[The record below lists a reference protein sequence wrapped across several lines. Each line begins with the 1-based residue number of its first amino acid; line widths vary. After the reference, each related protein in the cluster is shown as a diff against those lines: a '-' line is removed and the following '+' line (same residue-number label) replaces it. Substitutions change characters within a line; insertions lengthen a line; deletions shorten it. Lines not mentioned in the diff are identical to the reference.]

1 MGKLIINRPLRAL
14 AKDGLY
20 IEVIMQTNIN
30 KEDKNIV
37 EVWDWRDFRGDYSP
51 GVKKFYRRLRRRR
64 FSQILDK
71 AIWEAIQKA

>member
-1 MGKLIINRPLRAL
+1 VGKLIINRPLRAL

-71 AIWEAIQKA
+71 AIWEAIWKA

>member
-1 MGKLIINRPLRAL
+1 
-14 AKDGLY
+14 
-20 IEVIMQTNIN
+20 MQTNIN

-71 AIWEAIQKA
+71 AIWEAIWKA